1 MTDAASRIACRAAT
15 AADCGAITALFGP
28 NGASGGCWCMHWR
41 VERGGKMWKA
51 CKGEPNRRAF
61 FRLLRDGRAQ
71 GALAFAG
78 DKPVGWCNFGPLEEF
93 PRIRRSRVLGHEAA
107 PGTWSVNC
115 FFIAPGWRRQGF
127 AGALLEVAVATA
139 FERGARV
146 LEAYPTPQKPDQTL
160 IAAFTWT
167 GTRSLFAK
175 AGFKPSSGNDR
186 VWVKRRGN
194 RLGARGS
201 RR

>member
-1 MTDAASRIACRAAT
+1 MSDRAPGIACRAAT
-15 AADCGAITALFGP
+15 AADRGAITALFGP

-41 VERGGKMWKA
+41 VERGGKMWRA

-61 FRLLRDGRAQ
+61 FKLLKDGRAH
-71 GALAFAG
+71 GALAFAS

-107 PGTWSVNC
+107 PGTWSINC
-115 FFIAPGWRRQGF
+115 FFIAPGWRRQGI
-127 AGALLEVAVATA
+127 AGALLTVAVAAA
-139 FERGARV
+139 FERGARI

-186 VWVKRRGN
+186 VWEKRRGN
-194 RLGARGS
+194 R
-201 RR
+201 

>member
-1 MTDAASRIACRAAT
+1 VTKAAVTQVAPGIACRPAT
-15 AADCGAITALFGP
+15 AADTGVIATLFGP

-41 VERGGKMWKA
+41 IEKGGKLWKA

-61 FRLLRDGRAQ
+61 FKLLKQGRAQ

-93 PRIRRSRVLGHEAA
+93 PRLRNSRVLSREAA
-107 PGTWSVNC
+107 PGTWSINC
-115 FFIAPGWRRQGF
+115 FYITAGRRRQGI
-127 AGALLEVAVATA
+127 AGALLKIAVETA
-139 FERGARV
+139 FARGARV

-160 IAAFTWT
+160 VAAFTWT

-175 AGFKPSSGNDR
+175 AGFNPSADNAR
-186 VWVKRRGN
+186 VWEKRR
-194 RLGARGS
+194 RK
-201 RR
+201 